1 MYETTN
7 NIGGLEAFCQ
17 PITVDG
23 ATVILHF
30 ASACENDEESVNELD
45 SIREILLAAY
55 HAD

>member
-1 MYETTN
+1 MN
-7 NIGGLEAFCQ
+7 GNANKGCGLEELRQ

-30 ASACENDEESVNELD
+30 ASACEYDEESVNGLD

>member
-1 MYETTN
+1 MNGNEN
-7 NIGGLEAFCQ
+7 KGCGLEELRQ

-30 ASACENDEESVNELD
+30 ASACENGEESVNGLD
-45 SIREILLAAY
+45 TIREILLAAY

>member
-1 MYETTN
+1 MYEKTKN
-7 NIGGLEAFCQ
+7 NGGLETFCQ

-30 ASACENDEESVNELD
+30 ASACGNDEESVNGLD
-45 SIREILLAAY
+45 TIREILLAAY